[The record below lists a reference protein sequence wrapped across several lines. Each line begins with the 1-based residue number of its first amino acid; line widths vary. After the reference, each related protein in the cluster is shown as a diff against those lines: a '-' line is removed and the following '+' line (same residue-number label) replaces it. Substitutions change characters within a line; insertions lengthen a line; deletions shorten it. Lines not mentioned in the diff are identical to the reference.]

1 MGATDTLAML
11 LAIAFLVLIL
21 MPFLPGIELS
31 GGTVLSLLTLALLVY
46 TLAQVSE
53 VSDEVKAIRKEF
65 ERLSEG
71 FDAQRDIKEE

>member
-21 MPFLPGIELS
+21 MPFLPGIEVS